1 MDTMTV
7 YNMTK
12 EIDTLTIKNAALQ
25 AEVNNLNKSLK
36 QTTGLLVGAS
46 IVALALG
53 IFNMVELYLF
63 EDRYGVDVTVE

>member
-25 AEVNNLNKSLK
+25 VEVNNLNKSLK

>member
-1 MDTMTV
+1 MTV

-63 EDRYGVDVTVE
+63 EDRYGVNVTVE